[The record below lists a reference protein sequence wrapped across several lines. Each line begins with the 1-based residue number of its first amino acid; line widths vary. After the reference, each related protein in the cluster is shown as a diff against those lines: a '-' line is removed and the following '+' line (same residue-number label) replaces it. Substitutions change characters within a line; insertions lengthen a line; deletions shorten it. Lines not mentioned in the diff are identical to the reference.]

1 MRVEYS
7 KVFTKA
13 VKKLSG
19 KMIESVRQTIKETKE
34 AENIKQLTN
43 CEKITGYKNV
53 YRIRI
58 GDLRAFF
65 LLHILVE
72 GDTIIF
78 EYLIQRGQAYNK
90 KIMDN
95 LRKKDT

>member
-1 MRVEYS
+1 MKVEYS
-7 KVFTKA
+7 KAFTKV

-19 KMIESVRQTIKETKE
+19 KIIESVRQTIKETKE

-72 GDTIIF
+72 GDTVIF
-78 EYLIQRGQAYNK
+78 EYLIQRG
-90 KIMDN
+90 
-95 LRKKDT
+95 